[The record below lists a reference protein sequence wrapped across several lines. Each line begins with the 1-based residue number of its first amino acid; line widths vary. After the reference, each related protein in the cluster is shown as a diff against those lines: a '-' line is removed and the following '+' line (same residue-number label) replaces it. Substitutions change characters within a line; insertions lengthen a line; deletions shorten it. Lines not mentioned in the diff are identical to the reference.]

1 MVTDDG
7 EEVVCHDLNWAV
19 LCEEWLKVQAFQR
32 EGNVGADFGRKHQF
46 MSKSFKM
53 DAQNLKECNSTSKLI
68 IKKDYKWLKKYNKVL
83 FYRQENS
90 KIIVI

>member
-68 IKKDYKWLKKYNKVL
+68 IKKDYKWLKSTIKFYFINK
-83 FYRQENS
+83 
-90 KIIVI
+90 KIQKL